1 MSLHTVSCILFSIVT
16 AQFSFMVHI
25 RCYFP
30 SCFLVLK
37 LVFFVPLHVMDC
49 IYYVFMFGRG
59 TDIMD
64 SAIYC
69 RWIPAHCTS
78 HCVARSSS
86 RGKPQGIFASS
97 GILAWGHWR
106 HGTPCCGWWI
116 DGHRRCVGTPLQTEE
131 LTAFC
136 HTVPCYSYN

>member
-1 MSLHTVSCILFSIVT
+1 MPLHTVSCILFSTVT
-16 AQFSFMVHI
+16 AQFSFIVHI
-25 RCYFP
+25 RRYLP
-30 SCFLVLK
+30 LYFLVLK
-37 LVFFVPLHVMDC
+37 LVIFVPLYVMDC
-49 IYYVFMFGRG
+49 IYYVFILGRG

-86 RGKPQGIFASS
+86 GGKPQGIFASS

-106 HGTPCCGWWI
+106 HGSPCCGRWI
-116 DGHRRCVGTPLQTEE
+116 DGHHHFVGTPLQIKE
-131 LTAFC
+131 LTAFSW
-136 HTVPCYSYN
+136 TVPCYSYN